1 MVVVCAVG
9 INKRTVRADYIF
21 LRKIWREKDRPAVG
35 ISLSM
40 DGLFFVVRYSYAA
53 VSYWIEL
60 NSIIKDSVINNQEL
74 IFVNQLPPKFWGY
87 QLSNRQRSWI

>member
-40 DGLFFVVRYSYAA
+40 DGLFLFFVVRYSYAA
-53 VSYWIEL
+53 VNYWIEL
-60 NSIIKDSVINNQEL
+60 NSIIKDSVINNQ
-74 IFVNQLPPKFWGY
+74 
-87 QLSNRQRSWI
+87 